1 MCRVEN
7 VSQIKV
13 SSMRVRDT
21 YREFGQM
28 ITVKLNLMLNT
39 QLKAFAGGQVR
50 LGTIMNA
57 TSKLD
62 LDE

>member
-1 MCRVEN
+1 
-7 VSQIKV
+7 
-13 SSMRVRDT
+13 MRVRDT